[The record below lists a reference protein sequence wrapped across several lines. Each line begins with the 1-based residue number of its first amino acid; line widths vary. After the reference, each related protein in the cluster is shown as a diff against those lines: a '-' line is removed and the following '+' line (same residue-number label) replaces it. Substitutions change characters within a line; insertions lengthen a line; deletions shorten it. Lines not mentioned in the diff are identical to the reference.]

1 MSMAMEAPRQRVV
14 VTRLGV
20 LLLRAWQMR
29 PAFTNADV
37 LGDCRAISNRV
48 GGPSYSSFPIKAGLH
63 RRPRSDGSSHNGTK
77 AARRGGLP
85 RPPLEA
91 AEETKIVFLSIYVE
105 YTRSNICPLHRE
117 VVPIPVCTVCRPSK
131 CRPPPAPCDMAR
143 GATTHQ
149 EQEEQLAGA
158 MVQCSVENKAAD
170 AVVERSRAP
179 VAACCVCMEPWT
191 SDGAHRVC
199 CLVFCGHVYGR
210 SCLETMLRRCGGAPR
225 RPKCPQ
231 CGNYFER
238 KEILDLYMTEYRW
251 DDYCHNKIF
260 VQIHKG
266 KTITLEVRI
275 SDTVDSVKAKIR
287 DMEGIPPNEQHLSY
301 AGCRMEEG
309 HTLGEYNI
317 RKESIILLGFD
328 LQIFVKTLVG
338 KTIPLKVRSLNTID
352 TIKWELQKQHREL
365 HDKHRGLQDRHRR
378 LIFNGEEPHDSFT
391 LADYGI
397 QDGSTLEHD
406 LGVEEKMEI
415 SVIETLTGMTF
426 PLEVAAIDT
435 ISNVKAKIQHNHGFP
450 MDQQRIIFANRQLED
465 GRTLADHNIQN
476 KSTLLLA
483 LCNPCPRGKMPI
495 YVKTLIN
502 KFYTLEVESS
512 DTVYDVMAM
521 IQCKSDIPPNV
532 QRLIFGGKQLEVNQ
546 TLTHYN
552 IDMYSILYLVLRL
565 G

>member
-1 MSMAMEAPRQRVV
+1 
-14 VTRLGV
+14 
-20 LLLRAWQMR
+20 
-29 PAFTNADV
+29 
-37 LGDCRAISNRV
+37 
-48 GGPSYSSFPIKAGLH
+48 
-63 RRPRSDGSSHNGTK
+63 
-77 AARRGGLP
+77 
-85 RPPLEA
+85 
-91 AEETKIVFLSIYVE
+91 
-105 YTRSNICPLHRE
+105 
-117 VVPIPVCTVCRPSK
+117 
-131 CRPPPAPCDMAR
+131 MAR